1 MINCFTKYNKKD
13 APYVYCLTGTQAERY
28 NPKKKTVPKKKPV
41 PKKETKKPVPKKET
55 KKPVPK
61 KETKKPVPKKETKSF
76 ESGIVNEK
84 EKILRL
90 EHIDKIK
97 TSLKKVLSRDLQRKE
112 RENFEEQ
119 LDIAIEYEQY
129 LNRILRVDTNEK
141 IKNEVIKFIESF
153 RKKK

>member
-28 NPKKKTVPKKKPV
+28 NPKKKTVPK
-41 PKKETKKPVPKKET
+41 KKPVPKKET